1 VKQNYSLNEFETAI
15 EFNATMNWL
24 GNLLAQG
31 ANRPQKRAPGA
42 HAFRV
47 TAGNGNFNNT
57 QRQGMDPMVMF
68 TQMMHEMKTQ
78 RNED

>member
-1 VKQNYSLNEFETAI
+1 MNE
-15 EFNATMNWL
+15 L
-24 GNLLAQG
+24 GNLLNQG
-31 ANRPQKRAPGA
+31 ANRPQKRAPGED
-42 HAFRV
+42 AFRA
-47 TAGNGNFNNT
+47 TAGNVNLNNT